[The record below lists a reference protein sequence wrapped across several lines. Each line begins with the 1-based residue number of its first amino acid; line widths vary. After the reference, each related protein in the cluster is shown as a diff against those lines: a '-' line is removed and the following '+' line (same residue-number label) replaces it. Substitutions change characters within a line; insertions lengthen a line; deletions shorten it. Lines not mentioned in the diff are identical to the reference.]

1 MEDSENPELRC
12 SAPLAGVICDV
23 SDDTLPPPSR
33 RYLEMYEQCGLVP
46 EHLDASLEHQNT
58 APSTGIH
65 TFSTTGIHGLS
76 TTGIHGFSTTGIHGS
91 IGTAGIH
98 GFPTSISPPSEL
110 SEEGSNTPDLP
121 EGSNTPDLP
130 DMASEHHKKMYQESG
145 VVSELLDEA
154 PEHLLKIVYD
164 VDNVLERNT
173 GKENTPTQVKFQPL
187 SITWP
192 GMSDDHFYTII
203 MIDPDMPS
211 RTTPVDQK
219 TQVLHW
225 LMVNIPGSGVG
236 GRQLAPYIGS
246 GPPPSTGI
254 HRYNFLVFDEGRV
267 AKDYSKIIP
276 MDLVDIGRRV
286 YWNLAEPGKTWTFRG
301 FQDWAKLG
309 EPIAGNFYVA
319 QWDPW
324 VDQLWQ
330 TFNQFYE
337 ERFKACGL
345 IPELLDQPPKQLMK
359 IVYENDRVLHKNTG
373 VENTPTQVKLQPISI
388 TWPDMKEDHFYTIIM
403 IDPDMPSRTTPVN
416 EKTQVLHWLMVNIP
430 GCGVGGR
437 QLAPYIGS
445 GPPPGTGIHRYNFF
459 VFDEGV
465 KPKDYSCVK
474 PMDLVDI
481 GKRVNWCFTEQGKTW
496 TFRGFMAWAKM
507 GLPIAGNFYQAQ
519 WDPQVDRLWRTFN
532 QYYE

>member
-1 MEDSENPELRC
+1 
-12 SAPLAGVICDV
+12 
-23 SDDTLPPPSR
+23 
-33 RYLEMYEQCGLVP
+33 MYEQSGLIP
-46 EHLDASLEHQNT
+46 
-58 APSTGIH
+58 
-65 TFSTTGIHGLS
+65 
-76 TTGIHGFSTTGIHGS
+76 
-91 IGTAGIH
+91 
-98 GFPTSISPPSEL
+98 
-110 SEEGSNTPDLP
+110 
-121 EGSNTPDLP
+121 
-130 DMASEHHKKMYQESG
+130 
-145 VVSELLDEA
+145 ELLDAA
-154 PEHLLKIVYD
+154 PKNLLKIVYD
-164 VDNVLERNT
+164 VDNVLEKNT

-192 GMSDDHFYTII
+192 GMCADHFYTII
-203 MIDPDMPS
+203 MIDPDMPA
-211 RTTPVDQK
+211 RCTPIDQK

-246 GPPPSTGI
+246 GPPPGTGI
-254 HRYNFLVFDEGRV
+254 HRYNFLVFDEGTK
-267 AKDYSKIIP
+267 AKDYSSVIP

-286 YWNLAEPGKTWTFRG
+286 YWNLAEQGKTWTFRE
-301 FQDWAKLG
+301 FQAWAKLG
-309 EPIAGNFYVA
+309 EPVAGNFYVA
-319 QWDPW
+319 QWDSW

-330 TFNQFYE
+330 TFNQFYV
-337 ERFKACGL
+337 ERYSGAAL
-345 IPELLDQPPKQLMK
+345 IPELLDQPPKDLMK
-359 IVYENDRVLHKNTG
+359 IVYENNRVLHKNTG
-373 VENTPTQVKLQPISI
+373 LENTPTQVKLQPISI

-403 IDPDMPSRTTPVN
+403 IDPDMPTRTTPIN

-465 KPKDYSCVK
+465 KPKDYSCVE

-481 GKRVNWCFTEQGKTW
+481 GRRVNWCFTEKGKTW